1 MLTQNQKQQQNME
14 RPSAPVFIFD
24 LTGVYGLLCIW
35 HGGGGDD
42 PEVQTEV
49 SQTVRFIL
57 TQIYLDWES

>member
-1 MLTQNQKQQQNME
+1 MLTLNQKQQQNME

-24 LTGVYGLLCIW
+24 LIGFYGLLCIW
-35 HGGGGDD
+35 HD

>member
-1 MLTQNQKQQQNME
+1 MLTLNQKQQQNME

-24 LTGVYGLLCIW
+24 LTGVLWPPMYLAR
-35 HGGGGDD
+35 GGGDD

>member
-1 MLTQNQKQQQNME
+1 ME

-35 HGGGGDD
+35 HGGDD
-42 PEVQTEV
+42 PEVHTEV